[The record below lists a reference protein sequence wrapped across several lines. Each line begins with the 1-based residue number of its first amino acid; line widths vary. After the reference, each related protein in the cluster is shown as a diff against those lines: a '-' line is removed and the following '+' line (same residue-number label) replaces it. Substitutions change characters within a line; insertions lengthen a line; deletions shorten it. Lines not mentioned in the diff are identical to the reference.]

1 MQNILFNKLMRN
13 RRAIT
18 PILSVIILMTITI
31 MGGSILY
38 GIQNQIMVV
47 GLSSLE
53 LRIID
58 LKFEKDVN
66 DSCYFQTVFYN
77 SGTEPIQEI
86 SLKITM
92 DSGED
97 FVRKINNF
105 GGGLVPRN
113 STEYFEFLEFSNF
126 ECGNFTRSN
135 TYSVFVNATSFD
147 SKFSTIKVLKI
158 EDVS

>member
-1 MQNILFNKLMRN
+1 MRN

-18 PILSVIILMTITI
+18 PILSGIILMAITI

-38 GIQNQIMVV
+38 GIQNQVMVA
-47 GLSSLE
+47 GLSSIE

-58 LKFEKDVN
+58 LKLEKDVN
-66 DSCYFQTVFYN
+66 NSCYFQTVFYN
-77 SGTEPIQEI
+77 SGSESIQEI
-86 SLKITM
+86 SLKTTL

-105 GGGLVPRN
+105 GGELVPRN
-113 STEYFEFLEFSNF
+113 STEYFEFLESSNL

-135 TYSVFVNATSFD
+135 TYSVFVNATSSD
-147 SKFSTIKVLKI
+147 SKFSTIKALKI
-158 EDVS
+158 EAVS